1 MGMYTG
7 LRFEAKLKPFVA
19 DAIELVLSE
28 QNLYSLWDPLAG
40 IISIDQKWLDV
51 GRKDFIPFG
60 SMSYMPDDWVHR
72 NDIYRFSQ
80 KWFVCCSLKNYEGEI
95 ESFLDLVLP
104 FLIDE
109 PCDVE
114 VLYEEW
120 PKPREQRIEPKPL
133 EQTGI

>member
-19 DAIELVLSE
+19 DAIDLVLSE
-28 QNLYSLWDPLAG
+28 ENSYSMWNALAG
-40 IISIDQKWLDV
+40 VIPIDRKWLNV

-60 SMSYMPDDWVHR
+60 SMSYMPDDWYHH
-72 NDIYRFSQ
+72 NDIYRHDQ

-95 ESFLDLVLP
+95 EDFLKLVLP

-109 PCDVE
+109 PCDAE
-114 VLYEEW
+114 ILYEEW
-120 PKPREQRIEPKPL
+120 TESRIKRIEPKPL